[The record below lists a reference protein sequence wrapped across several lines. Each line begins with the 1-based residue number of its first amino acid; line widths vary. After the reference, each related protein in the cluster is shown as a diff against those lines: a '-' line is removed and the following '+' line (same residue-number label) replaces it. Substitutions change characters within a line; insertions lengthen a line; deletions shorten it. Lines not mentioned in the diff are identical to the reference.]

1 MIINFASRDKLTIKS
16 KNATITLDGKV
27 MVGDFS
33 ISGPGEY
40 DVNGTQVEVQS
51 LVAGLASFVYV
62 EDMVITHI
70 TNLEQELTKI
80 KGVSDT
86 NILVVDLKSND
97 TADKLKSIIK
107 SLEPSYIYL
116 LGAGKTAEFI
126 AQLGIITEKCKSL
139 KVTLSSLPESGT
151 TLIEE
156 E

>member
-1 MIINFASRDKLTIKS
+1 MIINFASRDKLNIKS
-16 KNATITLDGKV
+16 KNSTITLDKKIV
-27 MVGDFS
+27 IDDFS
-33 ISGPGEY
+33 INGPGEY
-40 DVNGTQVEVQS
+40 DVDGIQIEAQP
-51 LVAGLASFVYV
+51 LKAGLASFVYV

-70 TNLEQELTKI
+70 TSLEQELTKI

-86 NILVVDLKSND
+86 NILIVDLKSND
-97 TADKLKSIIK
+97 TVDKLKPIIK

-139 KVTLSSLPESGT
+139 KVTLSALPESGT